1 MRCSSHTLCVQES
14 LPWEVGRREYA
25 VREGIRSAD
34 PPIHAQHI
42 TVMMLMK
49 LSMSTYH
56 FYVNLKSGGSRRID
70 SFKPIITD
78 EVILIKGR
86 L

>member
-1 MRCSSHTLCVQES
+1 MQES
-14 LPWEVGRREYA
+14 LEVGRREYA
-25 VREGIRSAD
+25 VREGIRSAA

-56 FYVNLKSGGSRRID
+56 FYVTLKSGGRID
-70 SFKPIITD
+70 SFKPII
-78 EVILIKGR
+78 KGR